1 MGGVAEDDSFLARWA
16 RRKQAQK
23 ADKPAAAEIA
33 KPSDMPADKAS
44 EKPSAAADEGETIDL
59 TSLPP
64 IESLGADSDYTV
76 FLRPGV
82 PDATRLAALRQLWLT
97 EPSIRNYEA
106 LVDYAWD
113 FNAPGYGKLLPTDDV
128 EKLLKAVFRDQE
140 KPCGPEG
147 KEVQATAAA
156 NVSEPPKIAPQH
168 DSVRR
173 SDNRAAI
180 SPQPPEASA
189 PLLPKSEA
197 KADVDTANP
206 GAVRKRHG
214 AALPRTPPTEGE
226 G

>member
-1 MGGVAEDDSFLARWA
+1 VAEDDSFLTRWA

-23 ADKPAAAEIA
+23 VEKPAPETAMPPLAPAGEAAE
-33 KPSDMPADKAS
+33 KPV
-44 EKPSAAADEGETIDL
+44 AAADESETIDL
-59 TSLPP
+59 ASLPP

-128 EKLLKAVFRDQE
+128 EKLLKAVFRDPE
-140 KPCGPEG
+140 KPRG
-147 KEVQATAAA
+147 KEEEAPVTAAA

-173 SDNRAAI
+173 SDNRVTI
-180 SPQPPEASA
+180 PPHPPTESA
-189 PLLPKSEA
+189 PILPKSEK
-197 KADVDTANP
+197 KAYVDTSTP
-206 GAVRKRHG
+206 GAARKRHG

-226 G
+226 S

>member
-1 MGGVAEDDSFLARWA
+1 MAEDDSFLARWA

-23 ADKPAAAEIA
+23 AEKPAAVEATKPQNLPADRATEKPAAA
-33 KPSDMPADKAS
+33 PT
-44 EKPSAAADEGETIDL
+44 EGETIDL
-59 TSLPP
+59 ASLPP
-64 IESLGADSDYTV
+64 IESLGADSDYTI

-82 PDATRLAALRQLWLT
+82 PDSLRLAALRQLWLT

-140 KPCGPEG
+140 KPRRPEDD
-147 KEVQATAAA
+147 VQETASA

-173 SDNRAAI
+173 GDNRAAI

-214 AALPRTPPTEGE
+214 AALPRTPPIEGE

>member
-1 MGGVAEDDSFLARWA
+1 MAEDDSFLARWA

-23 ADKPAAAEIA
+23 AEKPAAAEIA
-33 KPSDMPADKAS
+33 EPKDMPADKAA
-44 EKPSAAADEGETIDL
+44 EKPVAAADEGETIDL
-59 TSLPP
+59 ASLPP

-140 KPCGPEG
+140 KPGG
-147 KEVQATAAA
+147 TKEEPPATVAA

-173 SDNRAAI
+173 SDNRATI
-180 SPQPPEASA
+180 PPKPPEAST
-189 PLLPKSEA
+189 PILPKSEA
-197 KADVDTANP
+197 AAYVDTSKP
-206 GAVRKRHG
+206 GAARKRHG
-214 AALPRTPPTEGE
+214 AALPKKPPTEGE